1 MAETP
6 LTQLPPIDEAP
17 MRRAIELA
25 RQGEGWTNPNPL
37 VGAVIVKGGQVIG
50 EGYHERC
57 GQAHAERNALA
68 DCTRRGNDPSGAT
81 LYVTLEP
88 CCHTGK
94 QPPCTEAVIEAGVA
108 RVVVGSRDPNP
119 LVAGK
124 GNAILRAAGI
134 QVVEDFLR
142 SECDE
147 LNLIFFHFITTGRP
161 FVVAKWAMTL
171 DGKIATRTGDAQWV
185 SNEASRADTHELR
198 HRLAAIMVGS
208 GTVELD
214 DPSLTARR
222 PKPSN
227 QPLRVVA
234 DSRLRISES
243 SHLVRTAHEVPVLV
257 ATAVADDDA
266 KAARLRELG
275 VEVVS
280 IPKDDGKVDLHALMG
295 ELGSRGIDS
304 VLVEGGGTLHES
316 LFRAE
321 LVNQVVVYVAPK
333 VIGGTD
339 AKTPVEGT
347 GAELMAD
354 AYLLGNPVIERFDS
368 DLKLT
373 YRVAQR

>member
-147 LNLIFFHFITTGRP
+147 LNPIFFHFITTGRP

-222 PKPSN
+222 PKSSN

>member
-134 QVVEDFLR
+134 QVVKDFLR

-147 LNLIFFHFITTGRP
+147 LNPIFFHFITTGRP

-222 PKPSN
+222 PKSSN